1 MTWTNLLGQVRVGV
15 RGTIATPITQTLLLD
30 TYSGAAA
37 AYSLRKLSGTYSG
50 SAIRVRR
57 SSDNTEQNIGFNG
70 DGALNTLALLAFTGN
85 SNGFV
90 TKWYDQSGNG
100 RDAFQTSS
108 ANQPQ
113 IVSSGS
119 VLLENGKPTVSF
131 TTSHTLATNSLNLS
145 FYDCT
150 ISYVSK
156 NISRTAYACGIFG
169 YGTNNQS
176 GQIRYLGVVGN
187 TLSFIYF
194 GADFWSNFTGMGDTQ
209 LTLYS
214 LNFQSNSVNFYKN
227 SSTQTGSQFSLSS
240 TSTSR
245 FTINDIYGRG
255 EMANINF
262 SEGIFYTSGRSTVIN
277 DIRSN
282 QNSYYSV
289 YATDADARSFV
300 SAAGITNS
308 VQMRAIDTLVTSLK
322 SAGIWTKMK
331 AIYPFVG
338 GTANSHKFNL
348 KDPRDLDAAYRL
360 VFSGGWTHN
369 STGALPN
376 GSNATADTRLNTKN
390 VLTPNNL
397 SIGLYTNT
405 NRVADTSPSRI
416 AYGNSDNTTTYTPL
430 TQFYLRTS
438 TNQLLS
444 DLGDYNY
451 GRVAGANTST
461 AGFYVN
467 TRISSTSNKT
477 FKSGVL
483 FGSST
488 TNNTTNTLPN
498 SNLFIASFN
507 DGGFV
512 RVSFETIN
520 YQFFHISDGL
530 TDAEAANFYNAVQT
544 YQIALGRAV

>member
-289 YATDADARSFV
+289 YATDADARAFV

-360 VFSGGWTHN
+360 VFSGGWTHT

-376 GSNATADTRLNTKN
+376 GTTGYADTKLIPSSAISNQSSSHLSLYSNTNSFPTVNATIKANGGYTFPPLKGLQIGYWKRGSGQNTYYFQIGGGTEILVDTATPTSQGFLLGSRTSSTASKLYQNNNTLGSSSTLTTDGLPSAVMYLGARNGNSVIEQYHNLNHQFT
-390 VLTPNNL
+390 
-397 SIGLYTNT
+397 SIG
-405 NRVADTSPSRI
+405 
-416 AYGNSDNTTTYTPL
+416 
-430 TQFYLRTS
+430 
-438 TNQLLS
+438 
-444 DLGDYNY
+444 
-451 GRVAGANTST
+451 
-461 AGFYVN
+461 
-467 TRISSTSNKT
+467 
-477 FKSGVL
+477 
-483 FGSST
+483 
-488 TNNTTNTLPN
+488 
-498 SNLFIASFN
+498 
-507 DGGFV
+507 
-512 RVSFETIN
+512 
-520 YQFFHISDGL
+520 DGL
-530 TDAEAANFYNAVQT
+530 TDAEATAFYNAVQT
-544 YQIALGRAV
+544 YQTTLGRAV

>member
-1 MTWTNLLGQVRVGV
+1 MAWTNLLGQVRIGV

-50 SAIRVRR
+50 SVIRVRR

-70 DGALNTLALLAFTGN
+70 DGTLNTLALLAFTGN

-289 YATDADARSFV
+289 YATDADARAFV

>member
-1 MTWTNLLGQVRVGV
+1 MAWTNLLGQVRIGV

-70 DGALNTLALLAFTGN
+70 DGTLNTLALLAFTGN

-176 GQIRYLGVVGN
+176 GQIRYLGVIGN

-289 YATDADARSFV
+289 YATDGDARAFV

-308 VQMRAIDTLVTSLK
+308 VQMRAIDNLVTSLK

-360 VFSGGWTHN
+360 VFSGGWTHT

-376 GSNATADTRLNTKN
+376 GTTGYADTKLIPSSAISNQSSSHLSLYSNTNSFPTVNATIKANGGYTFSPLKGLQIGYWKRGSGQNTYYFQIGGGTEILVDTATPTSQGFLLGSRTSSTASKLYQNNNTLGSSSTLTTDGLPSAVMYLGARNGNSIIEQYHNLNHQFT
-390 VLTPNNL
+390 
-397 SIGLYTNT
+397 SIG
-405 NRVADTSPSRI
+405 
-416 AYGNSDNTTTYTPL
+416 
-430 TQFYLRTS
+430 
-438 TNQLLS
+438 
-444 DLGDYNY
+444 
-451 GRVAGANTST
+451 
-461 AGFYVN
+461 
-467 TRISSTSNKT
+467 
-477 FKSGVL
+477 
-483 FGSST
+483 
-488 TNNTTNTLPN
+488 
-498 SNLFIASFN
+498 
-507 DGGFV
+507 
-512 RVSFETIN
+512 
-520 YQFFHISDGL
+520 DGL
-530 TDAEAANFYNAVQT
+530 TDAEATAFYNAVQT
-544 YQIALGRAV
+544 YQTALGRAV